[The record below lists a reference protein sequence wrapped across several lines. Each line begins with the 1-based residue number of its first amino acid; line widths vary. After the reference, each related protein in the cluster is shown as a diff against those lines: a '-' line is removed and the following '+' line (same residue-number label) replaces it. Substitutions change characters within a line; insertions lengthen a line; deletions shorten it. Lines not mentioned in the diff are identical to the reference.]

1 MSRSSR
7 VIFTI
12 GHSDHTVERFINLL
26 VNAGVTAVADVRSV
40 PFSRRV
46 PHFNWPQL
54 KPVLRSAGIPYA
66 FLGDEL
72 GARTKDPNCYV
83 EGRADYDRIAA
94 SRSFERG
101 LCRIEKGARRYGIAL
116 MCAEREPLDCHRTI
130 LVARHLQARGCEIRH
145 ILSDGRIERHADTER
160 RLLDLYQADT
170 PNLFGAKQPAIER
183 LSEAYFR
190 RGRDIAFAGRPP
202 GLPKEERLSA

>member
-1 MSRSSR
+1 MPQSSR
-7 VIFTI
+7 VAFTI
-12 GHSDHTVERFINLL
+12 GHSDHTIDRFVDLL

-46 PHFNWPQL
+46 PHFNWPEL
-54 KPVLRSAGIPYA
+54 KPVLKSAGITYV

-72 GARTKDPNCYV
+72 GARAKNPNCYV

-101 LCRIEKGARRYGIAL
+101 LCRVEEGARRYRISL
-116 MCAEREPLDCHRTI
+116 MCAEREPLDCHRAI

-145 ILSDGRIERHADTER
+145 ILSDGRIERHADTEG
-160 RLLDLYQADT
+160 RLLDLYRVNPPD
-170 PNLFGAKQPAIER
+170 LFGIKQPAIER

-190 RGRDIAFAGRPP
+190 RGRDIAFAERPP
-202 GLPKEERLSA
+202 RLRKEERLSA